1 MLTRY
6 CFGNACVLTM
16 LLMKTRTF
24 IFASLALASYVA
36 STQAHHSFAAMYDSN
51 KPIRLVGTLS
61 KVEWTNPHS
70 FFHLD
75 VVAKDGTVSQLA
87 CEGAGPG
94 ALSRRGVN
102 KGDIK
107 IGDKLIVDGYLARSG
122 AKLIDARRVTLP
134 DGRVVSGGSEGDGG
148 PKVIVPTQQP

>member
-1 MLTRY
+1 
-6 CFGNACVLTM
+6 
-16 LLMKTRTF
+16 MKFLNLF
-24 IFASLALASYVA
+24 IVGALATAGPAVLA
-36 STQAHHSFAAMYDSN
+36 HAHHSFAAMYDSN
-51 KPIRLVGTLS
+51 KPVRLVGTLS

-70 FFHLD
+70 YFHLD
-75 VVAKDGTVSQLA
+75 IAGKDGNIVKWA

-94 ALSRRGVN
+94 ALTRRGFK

-134 DGRVVSGGSEGDGG
+134 DGRVVAGGSEGDGG
-148 PKVIVPTQQP
+148 PGDTAPKSTP

>member
-1 MLTRY
+1 
-6 CFGNACVLTM
+6 
-16 LLMKTRTF
+16 
-24 IFASLALASYVA
+24 
-36 STQAHHSFAAMYDSN
+36 MYDSN

-75 VVAKDGTVSQLA
+75 VVGKDGAISQWA

-94 ALSRRGVN
+94 ALSRRGFN

-134 DGRVVSGGSEGDGG
+134 DGRIISGGSEGDGG
-148 PKVIVPTQQP
+148 PKVIVPTQQPPR